1 MDFNKACLPGCAPA
15 QVINFNIAV
24 NDIQNIAIYD
34 DCDCEYDLSKLEW
47 GYSVDNACWTCYMS
61 YSEALSGVDSVDGD
75 FYVRIKVNGVIG
87 KVTVNGEPFYDYSTQ
102 IASGFT
108 FTACDTTVNSNI
120 FNPYANLD
128 CAIDLYQKL
137 SETVSC
143 IVGIPCY
150 YIKLKPEEMS
160 KDMTFKEYTLMNV
173 DSIKQVKIVIQD
185 NEMPSSKPEFA
196 EWGLD
201 WQTDWEVE
209 VTKGTFATAFGIN
222 AQPME
227 GDLVYI
233 PMMKRM
239 WMVSGAYEE
248 KKDGFMWIASTF
260 KLQLVKYQEKGSVDL
275 GNTEEF
281 VSSLVKNKYE
291 DLFGEDDESTL
302 DSETQAVDAPVYA
315 ANRLYPVFES
325 DATRKYV
332 TCDSLNILDN
342 KLYFKGTLISENR
355 YEFLRNDVPSKI
367 IYQKKFC
374 GDQCSISFIINPL
387 IIASFEG
394 PLISIGHI
402 KVMINQQSQNVRLYL
417 NIDENI
423 GVDISSNTTFFV
435 TLSWAKPINNV
446 NMFAYV
452 YTYNQNIPIY
462 KLQPQH
468 YFFDI
473 DNPVSSYSGKFNTE
487 LLLDEKQEVTLHN
500 FYGWITNF
508 KLFDRYNDD
517 ISELLQIYP
526 THQHILINDTARRLV
541 DLPGV
546 NPPG

>member
-1 MDFNKACLPGCAPA
+1 MIDLNSVCLPGCSPT
-15 QVINFNIAV
+15 QIINFNIAI
-24 NDIQNIAIYD
+24 NDMSNIVIYN
-34 DCDCEYDLSKLEW
+34 DCDCAYDMSTLQY
-47 GYSVDNACWTCYMS
+47 GYSIDNLCWSCYDN
-61 YSEALSGVDSVDGD
+61 YSNTLSATDDINTD
-75 FYVRIKVNGVIG
+75 FYLRIKVDGVIG
-87 KVTVNGEPFYDYSTQ
+87 KIIVDNEQFYDYSTQ
-102 IASGFT
+102 LASDFK
-108 FTACDTTVNSNI
+108 FTACDSSNSNI
-120 FNPYANLD
+120 FNPYANMD

-150 YIKLKPEEMS
+150 YIKLKPDEMS

-173 DSIKQVKIVIQD
+173 DTIKQIKVIIQD
-185 NEMPSSKPEFA
+185 NDMPSSKPEFA

-201 WQTDWEVE
+201 WQNDWEVE
-209 VTKGTFATAFGIN
+209 ITKGSFATAFGN
-222 AQPME
+222 TAQPME

-248 KKDGFMWIASTF
+248 KKDGFMWIATTF

-275 GNTEEF
+275 GDSEEF
-281 VSSLVKNKYE
+281 VNSIVKNKYE

-302 DSETQAVDAPVYA
+302 DSGTQTVDAPMYA
-315 ANRLYPVFES
+315 SNRLYPVFES

-342 KLYFKGTLISENR
+342 KLYYKGTLISENK
-355 YEFLRNDVPSKI
+355 YEFTRNDIQSKI
-367 IYQKKFC
+367 VYQNKFC
-374 GDQCSISFIINPL
+374 GDQCTLSFIITPS
-387 IIASFEG
+387 IINEFEG
-394 PLISIGHI
+394 TLISIGHI
-402 KVMINQQSQNVRLYL
+402 KLNIKQDVQNVKLSL
-417 NIDENI
+417 NVDENCC
-423 GVDISSNTTFFV
+423 VLISSSTTFFI
-435 TLSWAKPINNV
+435 TLSWCKPLNQIS
-446 NMFAYV
+446 MFAYR
-452 YTYNQNIPIY
+452 YTYNEKIPIY

-473 DNPVSSYSGKFNTE
+473 DNPVSQYVGKYNVE
-487 LLLDEKQEVTLHN
+487 LNLDEKQEVTLHN

-526 THQHILINDTARRLV
+526 THQHLIINDTARKLV
-541 DLPGV
+541 DLNGV
-546 NPPG
+546 KPT

>member
-1 MDFNKACLPGCAPA
+1 MIDFNSACLPGCAPI
-15 QVINFNIAV
+15 QVINFKVAI
-24 NDIQNIAIYD
+24 NDMSNIAIYN
-34 DCDCEYDLSKLEW
+34 DCDCEYDLSELQY
-47 GYSVDNACWTCYMS
+47 GYSVDNLCWSCYVG
-61 YSEALSGVDSVDGD
+61 YSEALTATDGINGD
-75 FYVRIKVNGVIG
+75 FYLRIKVQGVIG
-87 KVTVNGEPFYDYSTQ
+87 KITINGEPFYEYSTQ
-102 IASGFT
+102 LASDFT
-108 FTACDTTVNSNI
+108 FTACDTNNSNL
-120 FNPYANLD
+120 FNPYANMD

-150 YIKLKPEEMS
+150 YIKLKPEEKS

-173 DSIKQVKIVIQD
+173 DTIKQIKIVIQD
-185 NEMPSSKPEFA
+185 NDMPSSKPEFA
-196 EWGLD
+196 EWGMD

-209 VTKGTFATAFGIN
+209 VTKGSFATAFGVT

-260 KLQLVKYQEKGSVDL
+260 KLQLVKYQEKCSVDL
-275 GNTEEF
+275 GDTEEF
-281 VSSLVKNKYE
+281 VNSIVKNKYE
-291 DLFGEDDESTL
+291 DLFGEDEDSTL
-302 DSETQAVDAPVYA
+302 DSGTQAVDAPVYA

-332 TCDSLNILDN
+332 TCDSLSILDN
-342 KLYFKGTLISENR
+342 KVYYKGTLIAENK
-355 YEFLRNDVPSKI
+355 YEFMRNDVPSKI

-374 GDQCSISFIINPL
+374 GDQGAISFLINPL
-387 IIASFEG
+387 ITSGYEG
-394 PLISIGHI
+394 TLISIGNI
-402 KVMINQQSQNVRLYL
+402 KVNISQTSQNVKLWL

-423 GVDISSNTTFFV
+423 CVNISSNTTFFV
-435 TLSWAKPINNV
+435 TLLWAKALNHV
-446 NMFAYV
+446 SMTAYR
-452 YTYNQNIPIY
+452 YTYNERIPIY

-473 DNPVSSYSGKFNTE
+473 DHPVDQYTGVYNDE
-487 LLLDEKQEVTLHN
+487 LTLSEKQEVTLYN

-508 KLFDRYNDD
+508 KVFDRYNDD
-517 ISELLQIYP
+517 VSELLQMYP
-526 THQHILINDTARRLV
+526 THQHLIINDTARKLV

-546 NPPG
+546 KPT